1 MKNETN
7 TKISNNKHKPGKKKE
22 SADNMFR
29 MFLSFFLS
37 FFLYLYFN
45 IFLQK
50 FFSFLSVVSL
60 VV

>member
-37 FFLYLYFN
+37 YL
-45 IFLQK
+45 LLL
-50 FFSFLSVVSL
+50 SMLFLSREALLLLISCY
-60 VV
+60 